1 MVIIFVFIF
10 GFIIWGSIWGIAT
23 QSIGNSKGISGCF
36 WWGFFLGIIGLIV
49 VACLK
54 DNTTISNNADNVE
67 ALDKLQKL
75 KESGTISNEEF
86 EQSKKKI
93 LSKL

>member
-1 MVIIFVFIF
+1 MVAF
-10 GFIIWGSIWGIAT
+10 GG
-23 QSIGNSKGISGCF
+23 
-36 WWGFFLGIIGLIV
+36 GFFLGIIGLIV
-49 VACLK
+49 VAYLK
-54 DNTTISNNADNVE
+54 DNTITSNNADNVD

>member
-1 MVIIFVFIF
+1 MFLLIIIVA
-10 GFIIWGSIWGIAT
+10 WCSIWGIAT
-23 QSIGNSKGISGCF
+23 QSIGNSKGIKGCF

-54 DNTTISNNADNVE
+54 DNTTTSNNVDNVD